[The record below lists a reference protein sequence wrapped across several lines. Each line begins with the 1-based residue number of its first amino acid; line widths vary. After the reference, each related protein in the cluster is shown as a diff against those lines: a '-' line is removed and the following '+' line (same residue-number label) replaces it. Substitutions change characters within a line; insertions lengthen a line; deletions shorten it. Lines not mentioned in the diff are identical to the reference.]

1 LRIYTSRRHRR
12 SWLAVLAGCVGV
24 YLVLALGFHWFL
36 QPVVKNSEAAAAA
49 TPPPATFVPDPDKRL
64 AAAAAKRTAGPATPS
79 VQSRRE
85 IAQRPGSDAKPPA
98 SSEAKPVSSE
108 ARSAPSDAKPARTQ
122 TAEQDAATPPK
133 KEPKKK
139 VARKVHDRPVR
150 QAADPHNPW
159 SFASSPAYGYSNYR
173 PWF

>member
-1 LRIYTSRRHRR
+1 M
-12 SWLAVLAGCVGV
+12 AVLAGCVGV

-36 QPVVKNSEAAAAA
+36 QPVVKSSEAAAAA

-64 AAAAAKRTAGPATPS
+64 AAAAAKRTTGPATPS

-85 IAQRPGSDAKPPA
+85 VAQRPGPDAKPPS
-98 SSEAKPVSSE
+98 SSEAKP
-108 ARSAPSDAKPARTQ
+108 APVRAGEPARTQ

-159 SFASSPAYGYSNYR
+159 SFASSPGYGYSNYR